1 MWRKLQLVCD
11 GCLCDATE
19 TTTLAH
25 LIRSTYEESK
35 EQEKEKEME
44 TFLI

>member
-1 MWRKLQLVCD
+1 MDAYAMQPRRRK
-11 GCLCDATE
+11 
-19 TTTLAH
+19 LAH
-25 LIRSTYEESK
+25 LIRSTYEESR